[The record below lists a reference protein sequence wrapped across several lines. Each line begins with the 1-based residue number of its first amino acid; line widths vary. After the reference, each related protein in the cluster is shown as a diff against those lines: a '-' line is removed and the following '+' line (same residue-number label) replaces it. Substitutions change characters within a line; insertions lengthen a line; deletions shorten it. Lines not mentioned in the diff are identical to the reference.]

1 MAVRFLMKH
10 YNVLIIGCGITGA
23 AAAYELSKYNVSV
36 GIVERHNDIANGA
49 TKANSAILHA
59 GYDPEPGT
67 LCAKLNVE
75 GVKLAKELCEKLMV
89 LRREMPSLVLAF
101 DEKDEELVY
110 ELLERGVD
118 NGVEDLS
125 VISREEILELEPEV
139 NPEVRCALLAPHSAI
154 VDPWEYCC
162 ALAETAVR
170 NGAEVNLSCEVK
182 SINKDENGKFI
193 LETSGGDFTADY
205 VVNAAGCHA
214 ADIAMMLKDKSF
226 TAKSLCGQYYV
237 LDKTECN
244 RVNSVIFRCPDEKG
258 KGVLVSPTVHG
269 NLIVGPDAFPVRAA
283 DDVATDQITL
293 PKLKSSANRSVPNV
307 DYSKIIHEYAGV
319 RPTTDDGD
327 FIIRES
333 RRCPNFVHL
342 AGIKSPGLSAAPAIA
357 KMCVKI
363 LGQCGLALAEKEHF
377 IDERKV
383 VRFNHMSEEERA
395 ELIAKDPR
403 YGRIICRCET
413 VTEGEIVDAIHRP
426 ITPRSIDGI
435 KRRCGAGLGRCQG
448 GFCSPRVHEILA
460 RELGVSPLD
469 ILLDEDGTYILTGRT
484 KEHDNN

>member
-1 MAVRFLMKH
+1 MKH

-36 GIVERHNDIANGA
+36 GIVERYNDIANGA

-89 LRREMPSLVLAF
+89 LRCELPSLVLAF
-101 DEKDEELVY
+101 DEKDESLVE
-110 ELLERGVD
+110 ELLKRGNE
-118 NGVEDLS
+118 NGVEDLRI
-125 VISREEILELEPEV
+125 ISRDEILEMEPEI

-170 NGAEVNLSCEVK
+170 NGAEVNLSCGVK
-182 SINKDENGKFI
+182 SIEKDENGRFI
-193 LETSGGDFTADY
+193 VSTEGGDFTADY
-205 VVNAAGCHA
+205 VVNAAGCAA
-214 ADIAMMLKDKSF
+214 ADIARMVNDSSF
-226 TAKSLCGQYYV
+226 KAKNLCGQYYV
-237 LDKTECN
+237 LDKTEN
-244 RVNSVIFRCPDEKG
+244 GRVNSVVFRCPDELG
-258 KGVLVSPTVHG
+258 KGVLVAPTVHG
-269 NLIVGPDAFPVRAA
+269 NLIVGPDAFPVNAS
-283 DDVATDQITL
+283 DDVGTDQKTL
-293 PKLKSSANRSVPNV
+293 PLLKSSAKRSVPNV
-307 DYSKIIHEYAGV
+307 DYSKVIHDYAGV
-319 RPTTDDGD
+319 RPATDDSD

-333 RRCPNFVHL
+333 SACSNFVHL

-357 KMCVKI
+357 KMCAEI
-363 LGQCGLALAEKEHF
+363 LETCGLELVKKENF

-383 VRFNHMSEEERA
+383 VRFNHMSDEERA
-395 ELIAKDPR
+395 ELIKNDPR

-426 ITPRSIDGI
+426 IVPRSIDGI

-469 ILLDEDGTYILTGRT
+469 ILLDEKGTYILTGMT
-484 KEHDNN
+484 KDHDNL